1 MRSIFD
7 IILFPDRV
15 DHDGS
20 FELSAEIFYRLWLG
34 QNCEQRFE
42 KFRKKMTKF
51 ENFENSIFS
60 IFFANLLV
68 NYCENRL
75 NVNKN

>member
-34 QNCEQRFE
+34 QNCGSRSE
-42 KFRKKMTKF
+42 KFWKKMTKLK
-51 ENFENSIFS
+51 NFENSIFS
-60 IFFANLLV
+60 IFFVIFLAS
-68 NYCENRL
+68 CFEN
-75 NVNKN
+75 